1 MQILHVQC
9 HVWSW
14 GCECHIKGTVCSR
27 SFSPA
32 TSKNPNIIMLANL
45 FWLCAFV
52 VHAANWIWHLYTRC
66 GTWDTGHL
74 CILCVYVYICEC
86 DFSIHINIIV
96 NIDYQRLFETQFEL
110 KQGERFCRNVTIIND
125 RMVEGREF
133 FLVVLEDLRW
143 GEIIE
148 TLAIVIEDE
157 DCKIIISS

>member
-1 MQILHVQC
+1 
-9 HVWSW
+9 
-14 GCECHIKGTVCSR
+14 
-27 SFSPA
+27 
-32 TSKNPNIIMLANL
+32 MLANL

-74 CILCVYVYICEC
+74 CILCVYDIVYICEC